1 MFYLVIK
8 KIYSVEANRMM
19 IKSNSFS
26 PVEKYFKDFWI
37 SSRGTVCD
45 ISFEEFTTLFT
56 NYKTCA
62 LIIPDIDIWVLFHGH
77 NPIETNFY
85 PQPSWPPSEKL
96 QKPHLHTRSVIK
108 CGTIFKISKPIKLI
122 DILEVNIFSL
132 HWYSPDIAMVVSLAR
147 EFVNFMKGRK
157 LWSEHFMI

>member
-8 KIYSVEANRMM
+8 KIYLVETNRMMM
-19 IKSNSFS
+19 IKSNYLY

-62 LIIPDIDIWVLFHGH
+62 LIIPDIDI
-77 NPIETNFY
+77 
-85 PQPSWPPSEKL
+85 
-96 QKPHLHTRSVIK
+96 
-108 CGTIFKISKPIKLI
+108 
-122 DILEVNIFSL
+122 
-132 HWYSPDIAMVVSLAR
+132 
-147 EFVNFMKGRK
+147 
-157 LWSEHFMI
+157 